1 VALRDTQDCLIIE
14 VPTVGTGNLRDT
26 EDCLIFEI
34 PSPLVTI
41 GYPLTPPAA
50 LKPQDVTMRMVNLI
64 GETVSPFSGSQN
76 EQQWPGQWFELEAVL
91 RPMLRVDYEAV
102 VGFLGALNGKYGTF
116 LFGDRNAKTPQGM
129 ATGTPLV
136 NGAVAALNNQI
147 TTKGW
152 TALVNGILKAGDY
165 MQITTAGGPQRL
177 YKLLF
182 DMNSDASGH
191 ATAIVFPT
199 VREALTD
206 ALAITLNN
214 TAGTF
219 RLMENSSEWKIAR
232 SRSTAISFKARE
244 AF

>member
-14 VPTVGTGNLRDT
+14 VPTVGAGQLRDT
-26 EDCLIFEI
+26 QDCLIFEI
-34 PSPLVTI
+34 PAPIVSI
-41 GYPLTPPAA
+41 AYPLTPPVA

-64 GETVSPFSGSQN
+64 GENVSPFVGSQN
-76 EQQWPGQWFELEAVL
+76 EQQWPGQWFELEASL
-91 RPMLRVDYEAV
+91 RPMLRADYEAV

-116 LFGDRNAKTPQGM
+116 LFGDRNAKTPQGV

-136 NGAVAALNNQI
+136 NGAVASLSNQI
-147 TTKGW
+147 PTKGW
-152 TALVNGILKAGDY
+152 TALINGILKAGDY

-182 DMNSDASGH
+182 DMNSDAAGH
-191 ATAIVFPT
+191 AVATVFPT

-206 ALAITLNN
+206 GLAITLNS

-219 RLMENSSEWKIAR
+219 RLMENSLEWKIAR
-232 SRSTAISFKARE
+232 TRSAAISFKARE